1 MIDDCTALILA
12 GGRSS
17 RMGRD
22 KAMLPFGQTT
32 VIQTLIDTL
41 HPLFA
46 STLLSV
52 RAPRP
57 ELNLPQVCD
66 ATEAGGPLGGLICGL
81 AEIRTNWAF
90 VIACDMPMIRPA
102 MIHLLATQRAHQH
115 AVVAI
120 VQGHVQPFAAFYS
133 TRCLPLLRT
142 CFNAG
147 QLGITSALQQL
158 TMTCMDE
165 ADLIRADPGLNS
177 FFDLDTPEDWER
189 AQTHLSAGHQ

>member
-12 GGRSS
+12 GGQSR

-52 RAPRP
+52 RVPRP

-66 ATEAGGPLGGLICGL
+66 TTEAGGPLDGLIRGL

-90 VIACDMPMIRPA
+90 AIACDMPMIHPA
-102 MIHLLATQRAHQH
+102 LVRLLAAQRAQQH
-115 AVVAI
+115 AVVAKI
-120 VQGHVQPFAAFYS
+120 QGHVQPFAAFYS

-142 CFNAG
+142 RFHAG
-147 QLGITSALQQL
+147 QAGITSALQQL
-158 TMTCMDE
+158 TITCVDE
-165 ADLIRADPGLNS
+165 ADLIRTDTDLNS
-177 FFDLDTPEDWER
+177 FFDLDTPEDWTNAR
-189 AQTHLSAGHQ
+189 NRLIGK

>member
-12 GGRSS
+12 GGQSS

-46 STLLSV
+46 SILLSV
-52 RAPRP
+52 HAPRP
-57 ELNLPQVCD
+57 ELGLPQICD
-66 ATEAGGPLGGLICGL
+66 ATEAGGPLDGLICGL

-90 VIACDMPMIRPA
+90 VIACDMPMIHPA
-102 MIHLLATQRAHQH
+102 MIRLLAEQRAHQH
-115 AVVAI
+115 AVTAI

-133 TRCLPLLRT
+133 IRCLPLLRT
-142 CFNAG
+142 RFNAG

-158 TMTCMDE
+158 TMTCVDA
-165 ADLIRADPGLNS
+165 ADLIRADPSLNS
-177 FFDLDTPEDWER
+177 FFDLDTHEDWENAR
-189 AQTHLSAGHQ
+189 NRVDSK